1 MKKIACCVMLLFLG
15 PLAGFSEVRDPF
27 ETVLPQDTSASA
39 VNAIPTS
46 TDVNPPSV
54 KIEGILWGT
63 DQPAAIIDGEV
74 YKVGD
79 TLKTVNA
86 KLCRIEKDS
95 VFVDYNNKIFE
106 IGSPKKKE
114 GK

>member
-1 MKKIACCVMLLFLG
+1 MKVIAYCVALLFLG
-15 PLAGFSEVRDPF
+15 PLMGFSEERDPF
-27 ETVLPQDTSASA
+27 ESVLPQDTTAPTSNVVASA
-39 VNAIPTS
+39 
-46 TDVNPPSV
+46 DVNPPSV

-79 TLKTVNA
+79 TLKTVNG

-95 VFVDYNNKIFE
+95 VFIEYNNKIFE